1 MNLFAHPLMSRPRIG
16 SGLRSAPVL
25 FASVVALVAF
35 HANAAPIPVAAIS
48 RPQPVDFPSE
58 VMPVLKANCTS
69 CHNKTTTKGGLN
81 METPELMKKGGE
93 NGPAIVPGKG
103 ADSALLQS
111 AAHTGDSDMPPKG
124 NKVGAVN
131 LKPEELGLIKLW
143 IDQGA
148 RPGKQVARDIA
159 WKPLPPGL
167 HPIYAV
173 ALAPGGE
180 LAACSRANQI
190 FIYDLAT
197 RKQVGQLD
205 AHRDMALALAFS
217 PDGARLAS
225 GSFGEVKIWKREAA
239 SLAPG
244 ADAKKL
250 MDAELKA
257 QALDRASALAAL
269 DVAYFGTVVTATA
282 AEATTLKDRVKKAG
296 VAITDTKKKL
306 EEKRAA
312 VKPAADAKAVAQ
324 KALDEIDAQVSKVPS
339 DKPDAALAKK
349 QADAKTKLEAAVKA
363 EAAANDAF
371 KSAETAAADAVAE
384 QPKVTKLLAEAEKA
398 AVDAKTSQTA
408 AQAAQKKTG
417 EELSAANK
425 AFAELAKS
433 LTALPLS
440 PDHRWLIEPQA
451 DGRSIVW
458 SIASALPVAKFQ
470 PNAGAKAALAWKP
483 DNQLTVPAEGALE
496 TLAAKWTLERT
507 LGSGDAKSPI
517 ADRVNALAFSPD
529 GKSLAVGSGEP
540 SRGGDI
546 TLWDASSGKLARA
559 LTDRHSD
566 TVLSLEFS
574 PDGKLIA
581 SGGADKQLRVSEV
594 ASGKQLK
601 VFEGH
606 THHVMGVSWRADG
619 RVIASSG
626 ADNATK
632 VWDWLKGE
640 RRKNLDG
647 WDKEVTSVR
656 YLGATTR
663 LVTTS
668 GDKQVRLIGED
679 GSSPA
684 ALKGTTDFMQTSA
697 TTRNGQWIAAGG
709 EDSIVRVWETKS
721 ATLVAEFARP
731 DEAKK

>member
-1 MNLFAHPLMSRPRIG
+1 
-16 SGLRSAPVL
+16 
-25 FASVVALVAF
+25 
-35 HANAAPIPVAAIS
+35 
-48 RPQPVDFPSE
+48 
-58 VMPVLKANCTS
+58 
-69 CHNKTTTKGGLN
+69 
-81 METPELMKKGGE
+81 
-93 NGPAIVPGKG
+93 
-103 ADSALLQS
+103 
-111 AAHTGDSDMPPKG
+111 
-124 NKVGAVN
+124 
-131 LKPEELGLIKLW
+131 
-143 IDQGA
+143 
-148 RPGKQVARDIA
+148 
-159 WKPLPPGL
+159 
-167 HPIYAV
+167 
-173 ALAPGGE
+173 
-180 LAACSRANQI
+180 
-190 FIYDLAT
+190 
-197 RKQVGQLD
+197 
-205 AHRDMALALAFS
+205 
-217 PDGARLAS
+217 
-225 GSFGEVKIWKREAA
+225 
-239 SLAPG
+239 
-244 ADAKKL
+244 
-250 MDAELKA
+250 
-257 QALDRASALAAL
+257 
-269 DVAYFGTVVTATA
+269 
-282 AEATTLKDRVKKAG
+282 
-296 VAITDTKKKL
+296 
-306 EEKRAA
+306 
-312 VKPAADAKAVAQ
+312 
-324 KALDEIDAQVSKVPS
+324 
-339 DKPDAALAKK
+339 
-349 QADAKTKLEAAVKA
+349 
-363 EAAANDAF
+363 
-371 KSAETAAADAVAE
+371 
-384 QPKVTKLLAEAEKA
+384 
-398 AVDAKTSQTA
+398 
-408 AQAAQKKTG
+408 
-417 EELSAANK
+417 
-425 AFAELAKS
+425 
-433 LTALPLS
+433 
-440 PDHRWLIEPQA
+440 
-451 DGRSIVW
+451 VW

-470 PNAGAKAALAWKP
+470 PHAGAKAALAWKP

-496 TLAAKWTLERT
+496 TLAAKWTLERM